1 MTLHPVSFLFLS
13 GAVATFVGASE
24 SSFERGRALYGVT
37 CATCHQPQGEG
48 FKGVIPP
55 LAGADYLMAD
65 ERRSIRI
72 VLQGLSGPVVVNGI
86 EYNGVMPPPVG
97 LDDAKVADILTYVR
111 ASWGNQGA
119 PVLPA
124 TVASVRAELAE
135 PGRVDRDPF
144 EPLPKPP
151 EGFQLREVVR
161 LPQHGVRLA
170 TMPGVG
176 WILVL
181 NNGGDL
187 FRLDTDTGNLV
198 RVLATKD
205 YADPARGPLD
215 VIGMTIDSQRRLY
228 LVANQRVST
237 LPEHTAEITILRS
250 APLTVD
256 GTPRE
261 VKPWFRV
268 DYPWGVRPGN
278 HGVSHIA
285 QGPDGF
291 LYVSSGSRTDGGE
304 AGNDPVLWKGG
315 EHALTAAIWR
325 IDPRAEGGPR
335 LETFA
340 SGVRNAWSFA
350 WNDRGELFSVSN
362 GPDEDEPEE
371 LDLIER
377 GKHYGFP
384 YEYGV
389 GVKTSYPKIGPP
401 PAGLGLEPAIRN
413 FGPAGGGSALA
424 PVATFDPHSS
434 PAGMVYCGPEWP
446 AALQG
451 KFIVGRFGNFIGRGN
466 VGFDLL
472 AVELRRNAAGVYE
485 ARTETFL
492 APLAR
497 PLDLL
502 QAGRKLYILEYTRP
516 VHARAG
522 RPLNPGR
529 VLELSW

>member
-1 MTLHPVSFLFLS
+1 MLLRLGFALS
-13 GAVATFVGASE
+13 CVVLSRAALDAAE
-24 SSFERGRALYGVT
+24 SSFDRGRALYGVT

-48 FKGVIPP
+48 LKGVIPP
-55 LAGADYLMAD
+55 LAASDYLVAD
-65 ERRSIRI
+65 ERRSVRI
-72 VLQGLSGPVVVNGI
+72 VLQGLSGPVVVNGV

-97 LDDAKVADILTYVR
+97 LDDAKVADILTFVR
-111 ASWGNQGA
+111 ASWGNQGG
-119 PVLPA
+119 PVLPS
-124 TVASVRAELAE
+124 TVAAVRAELAS
-135 PGRVDRDPF
+135 PDRPDRDPF
-144 EPLPKPP
+144 EPLPPP
-151 EGFQLREVVR
+151 PAGFRIREVVK

-170 TMPGVG
+170 TMPGVD
-176 WILVL
+176 WIYVL

-187 FRLDTDTGNLV
+187 FRLEPATGNLA

-205 YADPARGPLD
+205 YADPTRGPLD
-215 VIGMTIDSQRRLY
+215 VIGMTIDSQRRLL
-228 LVANQRVST
+228 LVANQRGST
-237 LPEHTAEITILRS
+237 RPRHTAEMSILRS
-250 APLTVD
+250 EPLEAD
-256 GTPRE
+256 GVPKG

-285 QGPDGF
+285 EGPDGYI
-291 LYVSSGSRTDGGE
+291 YVSSGSRTDGGE

-384 YEYGV
+384 WEYGV
-389 GVKTSYPKIGPP
+389 GVKSKYPKIGTP
-401 PAGLGLEPAIRN
+401 PAGVKLEPAIRN
-413 FGPAGGGSALA
+413 LGPAGGGSASA
-424 PVATFDPHSS
+424 PIATFDAHSS
-434 PAGMVYCGPEWP
+434 PAGMVFCGPEWP
-446 AALQG
+446 VGYQG
-451 KFIVGRFGNFIGRGN
+451 RFIVGRFGNFIGRYH

-472 AVELRRNAAGVYE
+472 SVELRRNAAGVYE

-492 APLAR
+492 APVAR

-502 QAGRKLYILEYTRP
+502 QVGRRLYILEYTRP
-516 VHARAG
+516 VRAQAG

>member
-1 MTLHPVSFLFLS
+1 MLLRLGLALFCVLS
-13 GAVATFVGASE
+13 SSAGLGGAET
-24 SSFERGRALYGVT
+24 SFERGRALYGVT

-48 FKGVIPP
+48 IKGIIPP
-55 LAGADYLMAD
+55 LAASDYLMAD

-72 VLQGLSGPVVVNGI
+72 VLQGLSGPVVVNGV

-111 ASWGNQGA
+111 ASWGNQGP
-119 PVLPA
+119 PVTGA
-124 TVASVRAELAE
+124 TVASVRAELAA
-135 PGRVDRDPF
+135 PDRLDRDPF

-151 EGFQLREVVR
+151 AGFTLREVVR

-170 TMPGVG
+170 SLPGAG
-176 WILVL
+176 WIFVL

-187 FRLDTDTGNLV
+187 FRLEPATGNLV
-198 RVLATKD
+198 RVLTTKD
-205 YADPARGPLD
+205 YADPTRGPLD
-215 VIGMTIDSQRRLY
+215 VIGMTIDTQRRLY

-237 LPEHTAEITILRS
+237 KPLHTAEITIHRS
-250 APLTVD
+250 EPLTTE
-256 GTPRE
+256 GRPQG
-261 VKPWFRV
+261 VKPWFRI

-285 QGPDGF
+285 EGPDGF

-304 AGNDPVLWKGG
+304 AGNDPVLWTGG

-350 WNDRGELFSVSN
+350 WNEAGELFSVSN

-371 LDLIER
+371 LDLLQR
-377 GKHYGFP
+377 GRHYGFP
-384 YEYGV
+384 YEYGA
-389 GVKTSYPKIGPP
+389 GVKTKYTRIGAPP
-401 PAGLGLEPAIRN
+401 PGLVMEPAIRN
-413 FGPAGGGSALA
+413 LGPAGGGSAQT
-424 PVATFDPHSS
+424 PIATFDAHSS
-434 PAGMVYCGPEWP
+434 PAGMIYCGPDWP
-446 AALQG
+446 EAWRG
-451 KFIVGRFGNFIGRGN
+451 RFIVGRFGNFIGRFN

-472 AVELRRNAAGVYE
+472 AVDLQRNAAGAYE

-497 PLDLL
+497 PIDLL
-502 QAGRKLYILEYTRP
+502 QVGRKLYILEYTRP